1 MKTKI
6 TLDYPVEMKGETVT
20 ELSIRRVK
28 VRDQVVAAKAG
39 GTNQDKEVRLFAN
52 LCEVSPQVIEELDMV
67 DYRKVQEIYDGF
79 LS

>member
-6 TLDYPVEMKGETVT
+6 TLDYPVEMMGETVT

-28 VRDQVVAAKAG
+28 VRDQVIAAKAG